1 MRACAVAATM
11 VLAAC
16 GPTHVLIGTTHAPV
30 SPGTVRLYL
39 EPIPRHYEEIAI
51 VDASSRGSFSFT
63 YEGKAEVV
71 IDRLKEEAARLGA
84 NGILLQELTDVAA
97 GSVGADVS
105 AMLPGDR
112 GSIGVGLNGV
122 GLFSPRFGRAIAVYV
137 PTP

>member
-1 MRACAVAATM
+1 MWLT
-11 VLAAC
+11 AC

-30 SPGTVRLYL
+30 APGTVRLYL
-39 EPIPRHYEEIAI
+39 EPIPRKYEEIAI

-84 NGILLQELTDVAA
+84 NGILLQELTDTAA

-105 AMLPGDR
+105 AILPGDR
-112 GSIGVGLNGV
+112 GSIGVGLNGA

-137 PTP
+137 PAP